1 MLRDRLTG
9 TAIKLGI
16 DDQLQ
21 SIRATLHP
29 VYRQQ
34 RSDTQNLRLLLQ
46 STLKVQIEM
55 LTVRTETP
63 GQLVEAFE
71 KNEHWD

>member
-1 MLRDRLTG
+1 MLRDRLTD

-34 RSDTQNLRLLLQ
+34 RSDTQNLRLLLAL
-46 STLKVQIEM
+46 SLLPVTD
-55 LTVRTETP
+55 TEILRRSPKTW
-63 GQLVEAFE
+63 GKFE
-71 KNEHWD
+71 E